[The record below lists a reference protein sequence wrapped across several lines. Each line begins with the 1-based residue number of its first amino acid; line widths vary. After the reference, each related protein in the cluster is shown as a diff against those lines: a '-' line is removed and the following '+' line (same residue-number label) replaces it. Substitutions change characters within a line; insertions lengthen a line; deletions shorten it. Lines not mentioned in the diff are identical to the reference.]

1 MTNSVAILIA
11 CGSKKEATKIARS
24 LVDGGF
30 AACVNI
36 LGSRVESIYRWKGRT
51 ESAKEFLLVIKST
64 RRRFAALRREV
75 ERLHSYEVPEVI
87 ALPVI
92 AGSPKYLQWLKESVA
107 KRGGRR

>member
-1 MTNSVAILIA
+1 MTNSVAILVA

-36 LGSRVESIYRWKGRT
+36 LGSRVESIYRWKGMT